1 MTFDNF
7 GDGAAGRT
15 FCVAEIVVRLVRL
28 VMSAVVS
35 LVLTQ
40 SVSFD
45 FFWIAVSGF
54 ILKCCYD
61 DVWLLTYV
69 CLVWHGPLYRD
80 NANGIK

>member
-1 MTFDNF
+1 MDCCAWSCLVLNPLMTFDNF

-45 FFWIAVSGF
+45 F
-54 ILKCCYD
+54 LDCCQ
-61 DVWLLTYV
+61 WLYFEVLF
-69 CLVWHGPLYRD
+69 
-80 NANGIK
+80 

>member
-15 FCVAEIVVRLVRL
+15 FCVAEIVVRLVRH

-45 FFWIAVSGF
+45 F
-54 ILKCCYD
+54 LDCCQ
-61 DVWLLTYV
+61 WLYFEVLF
-69 CLVWHGPLYRD
+69 
-80 NANGIK
+80 